1 MLLAKRPKY
10 MCMDVRKFE
19 RSFNQKTRACFKEI
33 DFAIKYK
40 KKILFNCFKIISGCQ
55 TF

>member
-19 RSFNQKTRACFKEI
+19 RSFDQKTRASYKEI

-40 KKILFNCFKIISGCQ
+40 KKDTI
-55 TF
+55 